1 MKNLKHL
8 VVHDVAMCHLSL
20 SYIKLGTTTC
30 CQCRKRFYMQRS
42 NKEIYV
48 SFKEIFWNSEK
59 RHKSNIYVSD
69 SWFPTCMSRTG
80 IGTCFQL
87 IRQNFRTFEIGC
99 VLEFWIRP
107 VIWWKSVCECVVPTV
122 NLPGYDSHRAFHT
135 KHMTFLAP
143 DPNESFILKTIAQSQ
158 SMASSESVDS
168 TLTISSAIKAG
179 VWISNA
185 IACCR
190 GVIAN

>member
-1 MKNLKHL
+1 
-8 VVHDVAMCHLSL
+8 MC
-20 SYIKLGTTTC
+20 
-30 CQCRKRFYMQRS
+30 
-42 NKEIYV
+42 V
-48 SFKEIFWNSEK
+48 
-59 RHKSNIYVSD
+59 
-69 SWFPTCMSRTG
+69 
-80 IGTCFQL
+80 
-87 IRQNFRTFEIGC
+87 
-99 VLEFWIRP
+99 
-107 VIWWKSVCECVVPTV
+107 ECVVPTV

-158 SMASSESVDS
+158 SMASSDS
-168 TLTISSAIKAG
+168 ALTISSAIKAG